1 MAKSENKS
9 ASTLPLEGLRVIDLT
24 TVIMGPYATQTLAD
38 HGADV
43 IKVEPPDGDVM
54 RNGVPMRN
62 PRMGAVSLLLN
73 RNKRS
78 VVLDLKKDAGRA
90 ALLRLCE
97 KADVLI
103 SNVRPAAM
111 RRLRLGDDDVRA
123 VNPQIINVSLVGYGQ
138 SGPYA
143 ARPAYDDLIQ
153 GISGVGSL
161 FERSGSAEPRYVP
174 FAISDRIVALAA
186 AHAVL
191 AAVIQRARTGQGV
204 SVEVPMFEK
213 MALFVL
219 VDHFAGRVFEPDLG
233 PTGYNRYLTANR
245 KPYRTS
251 DGYICVLIYMEK
263 HWRGF
268 MESLGR
274 LDEMLSNP
282 RMATHAARAKHYHEA
297 YGMIADILLTRT
309 TAEWLELFE
318 RLDIP
323 CVPLNSLDDV
333 IDDAH
338 LDAVGFFETR
348 EHPTEGTV
356 RYTGVANRWNG
367 ERIAIRRDAPQVGE
381 HSAEILREAGFS
393 NEEIAAMIADG
404 VTADAPAPAHEKTRK
419 SGTR

>member
-1 MAKSENKS
+1 MAHQPKGTS
-9 ASTLPLEGLRVIDLT
+9 AAKLPLEGLRIIDLT

-43 IKVEPPDGDVM
+43 IKVEPPEGDVM

-62 PRMGAVSLLLN
+62 PRMGAISLLLN

-78 VVLDLKKDAGRA
+78 VALDLKKEAGRA
-90 ALLRLCE
+90 ALLRLC
-97 KADVLI
+97 KDADVLI

-111 RRLRLGDDDVRA
+111 RRLRLGEEDVRV
-123 VNPQIINVSLVGYGQ
+123 VNPRIINVALVGYGQ

-161 FERSGSAEPRYVP
+161 FERSGSTEPRYVP

-191 AAVIQRARTGQGV
+191 AAVIQRDRTGKGV
-204 SVEVPMFEK
+204 SVEVPMFET
-213 MALFVL
+213 MAQFVL
-219 VDHFAGRVFEPDLG
+219 GDHFAGRVFEPDLG
-233 PTGYNRYLTANR
+233 GTGYNRYLTANR
-245 KPYRTS
+245 RPYRTS

-263 HWRGF
+263 HWHGF

-274 LDEMLSNP
+274 LEEMLANP
-282 RMATHAARAKHYHEA
+282 RMATHTARANHYHEA
-297 YGMIADILLTRT
+297 YGMVADILLTRT

-323 CVPLNSLDDV
+323 CVPLNDLDAV
-333 IDDAH
+333 IDDEH
-338 LDAVGFFETR
+338 LNAVGFFETQ

-356 RYTGVANRWNG
+356 RYTGVPNRWNG
-367 ERIAIRRDAPQVGE
+367 ERLSIRRHAPRVGE
-381 HSAEILREAGFS
+381 HSVEVLREVGFS
-393 NEEIAAMIADG
+393 PDEITKMAADG
-404 VTADAPAPAHEKTRK
+404 VTVDAP
-419 SGTR
+419 

>member
-1 MAKSENKS
+1 MQDY
-9 ASTLPLEGLRVIDLT
+9 PLAGVRVVDLT

-54 RNGVPMRN
+54 RNGLPMRS

-78 VVLDLKKDAGRA
+78 VVLDLKKEGGRA
-90 ALLRLCE
+90 ALLRLC
-97 KADVLI
+97 KDADVLI

-111 RRLRLGDDDVRA
+111 RRLRLGDEDVRA
-123 VNPQIINVSLVGYGQ
+123 VNPAIINVALVGYGQ

-161 FERSGSAEPRYVP
+161 FQRSGSAEPRYVP
-174 FAISDRIVALAA
+174 FAIGDRIVALAA

-191 AAVIQRARTGQGV
+191 AAVIQRMRTGKGV
-204 SVEVPMFEK
+204 TVEVPMFET
-213 MALFVL
+213 MAQFVL
-219 VDHFAGRVFEPDLG
+219 GDHFAGRMFAPDLG

-245 KPYRTS
+245 RPYRTG

-268 MESLGR
+268 MEAIGR
-274 LDEMLSNP
+274 LDELLSNP
-282 RMATHAARAKHYHEA
+282 KMATHAARAKHYHEA

-309 TAEWLELFE
+309 TAEWTALFE

-323 CVPLNSLDDV
+323 CVPLNDLDAV
-333 IDDAH
+333 IDDRH
-338 LDAVGFFETR
+338 LDAVGFFETG

-367 ERIAIRRDAPQVGE
+367 EKLPIRRHAPQVGE
-381 HSAEILREAGFS
+381 HSAEVLREAGYS
-393 NEEIAAMIADG
+393 DAEIARMVAEG
-404 VTADAPAPAHEKTRK
+404 VTAVAPERVARK
-419 SGTR
+419 G

>member
-1 MAKSENKS
+1 MASQPKGT
-9 ASTLPLEGLRVIDLT
+9 STAKLPLEGLRIIDLT

-43 IKVEPPDGDVM
+43 IKVEPPEGDVM

-62 PRMGAVSLLLN
+62 PRMGAISLLLN

-78 VVLDLKKDAGRA
+78 VALDLKKEAGRA
-90 ALLRLCE
+90 ALLRLC
-97 KADVLI
+97 KDADVLI

-111 RRLRLGDDDVRA
+111 RRLRLGEDDVRA
-123 VNPQIINVSLVGYGQ
+123 VNPRIINVALVGYGQ

-161 FERSGSAEPRYVP
+161 FERSGSTEPRYVP

-191 AAVIQRARTGQGV
+191 AAVIQRDRTGEGV
-204 SVEVPMFEK
+204 TVEVPMFET
-213 MALFVL
+213 MAQFVL
-219 VDHFAGRVFEPDLG
+219 GDHFAGRVFEPDLG
-233 PTGYNRYLTANR
+233 GTGYNRYLTANR
-245 KPYRTS
+245 RPYRTS

-274 LDEMLSNP
+274 LEEMLANP
-282 RMATHAARAKHYHEA
+282 RMATHTARANHYHEA
-297 YGMIADILLTRT
+297 YGMVADILLTRT
-309 TAEWLELFE
+309 TAEWLELFD

-323 CVPLNSLDDV
+323 CVPLNDLDAV
-333 IDDAH
+333 IDDEH
-338 LDAVGFFETR
+338 LNAVGFFETK

-356 RYTGVANRWNG
+356 RYTGVPNRWNG
-367 ERIAIRRDAPQVGE
+367 ERLPIRRHAPRVGE
-381 HSAEILREAGFS
+381 HSADVLREAGFS
-393 NEEIAAMIADG
+393 ADEIAKMAADG
-404 VTADAPAPAHEKTRK
+404 VTVDAASGEKKRK
-419 SGTR
+419 GGAL